1 MEDTDLACTHWK
13 ANLRMEF
20 RINTSSP
27 QDIGSVLK
35 ASGTEFIDGI
45 TINRNFA
52 DYVDKIFVKSQ
63 RYELWSEGDL
73 VGLLAFY
80 RNDAVK
86 EIYVTSI
93 SISERHQGMGNG
105 KYLLEKLLAD
115 NSKDQIKS
123 VRLEV
128 RIDNHKAINLYN
140 SLNFEIKSTHNQS
153 HMMERML

>member
-1 MEDTDLACTHWK
+1 MDLAYIYWRVK
-13 ANLRMEF
+13 LKMEF

-27 QDIGSVLK
+27 QDITLLFE
-35 ASGTEFIDGI
+35 ASGTEFINRI
-45 TINRNFA
+45 TINQNLA
-52 DYVDKIFVKSQ
+52 DYIEKIFLKSQ
-63 RYELWSEGDL
+63 RYELWIEGDL

-80 RNDAVK
+80 RNDAAK

-93 SISERHQGMGNG
+93 SISKRHQGMGNG

-115 NSKDQIKS
+115 NSQDQINS

-128 RIDNHKAINLYN
+128 RIDNQKAINLYN
-140 SLNFEIKSTHNQS
+140 SLNFEVKSTQNQS

>member
-1 MEDTDLACTHWK
+1 MDLAYIYWRVK
-13 ANLRMEF
+13 LKMEF

-27 QDIGSVLK
+27 QDITLLFE
-35 ASGTEFIDGI
+35 ASGTEFINRI
-45 TINRNFA
+45 TTNQNLA
-52 DYVDKIFVKSQ
+52 DYIEKIFLKSQ
-63 RYELWSEGDL
+63 RYELWIEGDL

-80 RNDAVK
+80 RNDAAK

-115 NSKDQIKS
+115 NSQDQINS

-128 RIDNHKAINLYN
+128 RIDNQKAINLYN
-140 SLNFEIKSTHNQS
+140 SLNFEVKSTQNQS